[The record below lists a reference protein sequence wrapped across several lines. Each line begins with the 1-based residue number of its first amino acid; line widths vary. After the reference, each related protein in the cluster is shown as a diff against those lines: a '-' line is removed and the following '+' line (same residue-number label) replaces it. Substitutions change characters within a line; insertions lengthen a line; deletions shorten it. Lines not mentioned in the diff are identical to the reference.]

1 MPEHAASFALVRATA
16 HDIPEI
22 VDLMYDAFEDFVR
35 RVVMG
40 CYSQDD
46 MPKLVAQYIGEMQ
59 NDPSDIWIKVSDVN
73 TGKIVAASNWKLC
86 ATASTPR
93 GVDEV
98 KPWIQDEEAIELSR
112 TVLEPLNELRLKA
125 NAEQDSYRFDF
136 FDYDEIVHNGEVKG
150 TAMRRE
156 SKPYQIGGAKS

>member
-1 MPEHAASFALVRATA
+1 MEMPEHAASFALVRATA

-112 TVLEPLNELRLKA
+112 TVLERLNELRLKA
-125 NAEQDSYRFDF
+125 NAEQDFL
-136 FDYDEIVHNGEVKG
+136 
-150 TAMRRE
+150 RE
-156 SKPYQIGGAKS
+156 PAFVL